1 MTETKPPAHN
11 LYSGYLQGTNTL
23 APQLW
28 GNIPSTMGEAAKLLP
43 KIRETYGEP
52 PETLIQL
59 QKAMK
64 KSMHKMGILT
74 EKTSKNID
82 KMQNGVIE
90 AGQQPNCL
98 GGPSLILNKIAY
110 ATNLAKQAKIVPLYY
125 VADYDGVQPELTNT
139 RLPSPS
145 QKGIMINYPT
155 QPEHEN
161 TSIYALENPPEQ
173 WLTKT
178 LEKIKS
184 NYRGLTKGTPSQER
198 LLQNLHHIYT
208 IIKQAYYTTT
218 NVSTFSTK
226 LIGTILNH
234 EANMATPTYWHS
246 MPETRHLFQQGYETL
261 LAEPNRTKF
270 IETTNKA
277 AETIESAGYK
287 SQIGLRDNDYV
298 PFYIECND
306 CNKTRVELK
315 YTRNPASPTATAKGK
330 CPKCG
335 STHEYSFNAQNP
347 DLTDIANDINPRVDS
362 RQVIVDSVIPILA
375 HIGGPGETSYYAEVI
390 PAAKALDLPFP
401 VFLRYSRTFYN
412 TPWNTVAAEKLQTNG
427 YTPLTNK
434 TLFNEIGNWV
444 ESRNK
449 QDPHKLAMAHNAIQE
464 SIESSYHGLLH
475 QTDEIQTEIKSIKQK
490 LREPGD
496 RKILIQD
503 MREKQKTAQEIETY
517 LSWAYGRFSPEKY
530 GQEVSW
536 NWIDLATVTGL
547 NDLMKVYER
556 IYNSHTPNSS
566 MFYVNL
572 S

>member
-1 MTETKPPAHN
+1 MTKIKPPAHM
-11 LYSGYLQGTNTL
+11 LYSGYLKGDNTL

-28 GNIPSTMGEAAKLLP
+28 GNIPTTMGEAAKSLT
-43 KIRETYGEP
+43 KIRESYGEP
-52 PETLIQL
+52 PETLYLL

-64 KSMHKMGILT
+64 KNLQTMGILT
-74 EKTSKNID
+74 KKTAENID
-82 KMQNGVIE
+82 KMQHGVIE

-110 ATNLAKQAKIVPLYY
+110 AKNLAQQAGIVPLYY

-145 QKGIMINYPT
+145 AKGIMINYPT
-155 QPEHEN
+155 EQQHEN
-161 TSIYALENPPEQ
+161 SSIYALENPPEG
-173 WLTKT
+173 WLNKT
-178 LEKIKS
+178 LEKIES
-184 NYRGLTKGTPSQER
+184 NYRGLTKGTDSQER
-198 LLQNLHHIYT
+198 LQQNLHHIFT
-208 IIKQAYYTTT
+208 LIKQAYFTTE

-226 LIGTILNH
+226 LIGSILNH
-234 EANMATPTYWHS
+234 EANLAIPTYWHS

-277 AETIESAGYK
+277 AETIETTGYR
-287 SQIGLRDNDYV
+287 SQIGLRENDYI

-306 CNKTRVELK
+306 CNKTRVELN
-315 YTRNPASPTATAKGK
+315 YNRNPGSPTATAKGK

-335 STHEYSFNAQNP
+335 SNHEFSFNAENP
-347 DLTDIANDINPRVDS
+347 DLTDIANEINPRVDS
-362 RQVIVDSVIPILA
+362 RQVIVDSVIPIIA

-401 VFLRYSRTFYN
+401 IFLRYTRTFYN
-412 TPWNTVAAEKLQTNG
+412 TPWNTTAAEKLQTNG
-427 YTPLTNK
+427 HTPLTNK

-449 QDPHKLAMAHNAIQE
+449 QDSTKLAQAHEAIQE
-464 SIESSYHGLLH
+464 SIESSYQNLLELADKL
-475 QTDEIQTEIKSIKQK
+475 QKEVEAIKQK
-490 LREPGD
+490 LRKPGD
-496 RKILIQD
+496 RKALIQK
-503 MREKQKTAQEIETY
+503 MRQKQKTAHEIETY

-547 NDLMKVYER
+547 NDLMNVYER
-556 IYNSHTPNSS
+556 IYNPHTPNSS

>member
-1 MTETKPPAHN
+1 
-11 LYSGYLQGTNTL
+11 
-23 APQLW
+23 
-28 GNIPSTMGEAAKLLP
+28 
-43 KIRETYGEP
+43 
-52 PETLIQL
+52 
-59 QKAMK
+59 
-64 KSMHKMGILT
+64 
-74 EKTSKNID
+74 
-82 KMQNGVIE
+82 
-90 AGQQPNCL
+90 
-98 GGPSLILNKIAY
+98 
-110 ATNLAKQAKIVPLYY
+110 
-125 VADYDGVQPELTNT
+125 
-139 RLPSPS
+139 
-145 QKGIMINYPT
+145 
-155 QPEHEN
+155 
-161 TSIYALENPPEQ
+161 
-173 WLTKT
+173 
-178 LEKIKS
+178 
-184 NYRGLTKGTPSQER
+184 
-198 LLQNLHHIYT
+198 
-208 IIKQAYYTTT
+208 
-218 NVSTFSTK
+218 
-226 LIGTILNH
+226 
-234 EANMATPTYWHS
+234 MATPTYWHS

-277 AETIESAGYK
+277 AQTIESTGYR

-306 CNKTRVELK
+306 CTKTRVELK
-315 YTRNPASPTATAKGK
+315 YSKTPGSPTATAKGK

-335 STHEYSFNAQNP
+335 STHEYSFNAQSP

-390 PAAKALDLPFP
+390 PAAKALGLPFP

-412 TPWNTVAAEKLQTNG
+412 TPWNTAAAEKLQTNG
-427 YTPLTNK
+427 YTPLANK

-449 QDPHKLAMAHNAIQE
+449 QDNHKLAQAHNAIQE
-464 SIESSYHGLLH
+464 SIESSYQDLLH
-475 QTDEIQTEIKSIKQK
+475 QTDEIQTDIETIKQK

-496 RKILIQD
+496 RKILIQG
-503 MREKQKTAQEIETY
+503 MRKKQKTAQEIETY

-556 IYNSHTPNSS
+556 IYNPHTPNSS